1 MDAHERLKKVETA
14 KLEAA
19 IAKIVSEATGW
30 QYTCNVS
37 QVEYGEL
44 GRANLKLTLET
55 SEWLNASVKQ
65 D

>member
-1 MDAHERLKKVETA
+1 MDAHERLKKVDTA

>member
-1 MDAHERLKKVETA
+1 MDAHERLKTVETA

-19 IAKIVSEATGW
+19 IAQIVSEATGW
-30 QYTCNVS
+30 QYSCNIS
-37 QVEYGEL
+37 EIEYGEL
-44 GRANLKLTLET
+44 GRANLKVTLET